1 MTSYFEIGGMIVE
14 AHMPVDGSAEP
25 PRIFRRSGFESSR
38 IESSYGSMD
47 TQNPQGFS
55 DSKKHHAVAA
65 GGDPEM
71 ASADKWG
78 RRALGQGLVRIGAIG
93 LMVPDPIPLVDE
105 IIFAGMI
112 GVGVAIHAT
121 TW

>member
-25 PRIFRRSGFESSR
+25 PRIFRGSFSEPPR

-47 TQNPQGFS
+47 TQNPQGLS
-55 DSKKHHAVAA
+55 DSKGLAAQGAA
-65 GGDPEM
+65 GGEQDEYL
-71 ASADKWG
+71 
-78 RRALGQGLVRIGAIG
+78 RRTLGSMLVRTGAIG

-105 IIFAGMI
+105 IVFAGMI
-112 GVGVAIHAT
+112 GVGVAIHST